1 MSKEQAK
8 VFDEIVN
15 YAKEKGVNVV
25 KRIAEQRKMVKQLYT
40 DRYAIISR
48 IYVVI

>member
-1 MSKEQAK
+1 MKFVDSNGYIPIEMSKEQAK

-25 KRIAEQRKMVKQLYT
+25 TRIAE
-40 DRYAIISR
+40 
-48 IYVVI
+48 